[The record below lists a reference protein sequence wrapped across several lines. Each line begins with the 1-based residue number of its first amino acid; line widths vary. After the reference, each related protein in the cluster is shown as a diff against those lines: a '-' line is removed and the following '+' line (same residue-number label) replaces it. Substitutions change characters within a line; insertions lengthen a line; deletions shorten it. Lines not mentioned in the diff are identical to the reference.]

1 MNTMPPE
8 EGREGSQA
16 DAQVPEAEDRPEPEI
31 VNEESPDEPTE
42 ESVLDENGQDAE
54 PESEAETETDTEP
67 DTPESEESAS
77 SGKAAHVT
85 PLLRRQV
92 EALLFVAEQP
102 VTPHRIAK
110 VLKVAEGLVRAA
122 IRDLAADYDQQ
133 NRAFGVTEIAGG
145 YQVLSRPEYG
155 NLVSKLYEQGRQ
167 TRLSPAALETLAIV
181 AYKQPVMRV
190 AVEDIRGVGV
200 QPMLRNLLDMGLL
213 RVVGRAEAL
222 GRPLLYGTTKKF
234 LVTFGLKSP
243 KDLPS
248 VEDLK
253 AVD

>member
-1 MNTMPPE
+1 MNTTHSCEGPE
-8 EGREGSQA
+8 EPQA
-16 DAQVPEAEDRPEPEI
+16 DPHVPEPVEHPEPER
-31 VNEESPDEPTE
+31 N
-42 ESVLDENGQDAE
+42 
-54 PESEAETETDTEP
+54 
-67 DTPESEESAS
+67 AS
-77 SGKAAHVT
+77 SGKATHVT

-102 VTPHRIAK
+102 VTPHRIAG
-110 VLKVAEGLVRAA
+110 VLKVPEALVRAA
-122 IRDLAADYDQQ
+122 IRDLAADYDRQ

-155 NLVSKLYEQGRQ
+155 DLVSRLYEQGRQ

-181 AYKQPVMRV
+181 AYKQPAMRV
-190 AVEDIRGVGV
+190 EIEDIRGVGV

-234 LVTFGLKSP
+234 LITFGLKSP

-253 AVD
+253 AID